1 MLKST
6 YQISKMDCPSEEGM
20 IRMKLEGL
28 SEIKELEFDLEGRML
43 HVIHSDD
50 NPEIESRLS
59 DLDLGSKYQS
69 TQEVAWEGSEEDNQQ
84 QSRLL
89 WWVLGI
95 NFGFFILEM
104 TTGIISHSMGLVA
117 DSLDMLADSM
127 VYGLSLWAVGS
138 ALSRKKRVAKIS
150 GYLQLSLAL
159 FGIIEVVRRFFFPE
173 GMPDYQFMIYVSAF
187 ALLGNALSLYIL
199 QKSKSKQVHMKASI
213 IFTSNDIA
221 INIGVMAAGI
231 LVLFTQ
237 SKYPDLIIGATVF
250 VIVARGAFRILKL
263 AK

>member
-6 YQISKMDCPSEEGM
+6 YHISKMDCPSEEGM

-28 SEIKELEFDLEGRML
+28 SEIKDLEFDLEGRML
-43 HVIHSDD
+43 YVVHSDE
-50 NPEIESRLS
+50 NPEIESRLAE
-59 DLDLGSKYQS
+59 LDLGSKYKETKEIEWQ
-69 TQEVAWEGSEEDNQQ
+69 GSSEDNQQ

-89 WWVLGI
+89 WWVLAI

-104 TTGIISHSMGLVA
+104 TTGIISRSMGLVA

-138 ALSRKKRVAKIS
+138 ALSRKKKVAKIS

-159 FGIIEVVRRFFFPE
+159 FGMIEVVRRFINLE
-173 GMPDYQFMIYVSAF
+173 EMPDYQFMIYVSAF

-199 QKSKSKQVHMKASI
+199 QKSKSQQVHMKASM

-221 INIGVMAAGI
+221 VNLGVMAAGI

-237 SKYPDLIIGATVF
+237 SKYPDLLIGGLVF
-250 VIVARGAFRILKL
+250 IIVARGAFRILKL

>member
-1 MLKST
+1 MLKSR
-6 YQISKMDCPSEEGM
+6 YHIRKMDCPSEEGM

-43 HVIHSDD
+43 YVIHSSD
-50 NPEIESRLS
+50 NPEIERRLL
-59 DLDLGSKYQS
+59 DLDLGSKYKETQS
-69 TQEVAWEGSEEDNQQ
+69 VEWTESAEDQQQ

-89 WWVLGI
+89 WWVLAI

-104 TTGIISHSMGLVA
+104 TTGIISRSMGLVA

-127 VYGLSLWAVGS
+127 VYGLSIWAVGS
-138 ALSRKKRVAKIS
+138 ALLRKKRVAKIS

-159 FGIIEVVRRFFFPE
+159 LGIIEIVRRFINPE
-173 GMPDYQFMIYVSAF
+173 DVPDYQVMIYVSAF

-199 QKSKSKQVHMKASI
+199 QKAKSDQVHMKASMI
-213 IFTSNDIA
+213 CTSNDIVV
-221 INIGVMAAGI
+221 NIGVMAAGI

-237 SKYPDLIIGATVF
+237 SKYPDLIIGALVF

>member
-1 MLKST
+1 
-6 YQISKMDCPSEEGM
+6 MDCPSEEGM

-28 SEIKELEFDLEGRML
+28 SEIKELEFDLQERIL
-43 HVIHSDD
+43 YIVHSEE
-50 NPEIESRLS
+50 NPEITSRLTS
-59 DLDLGSKYQS
+59 LDLGSKLK
-69 TQEVAWEGSEEDNQQ
+69 EIKPVEWEGSKEDNQQ
-84 QSRLL
+84 QSNLL
-89 WWVLGI
+89 WIVLAI

-104 TTGIISHSMGLVA
+104 TTGIISRSMSLVA

-150 GYLQLSLAL
+150 GYLQLSLAA
-159 FGIIEVVRRFFFPE
+159 FGMFEIIRRFISPE
-173 GMPDYQFMIYVSAF
+173 LLPDYRYMIYISAF

-199 QKSKSKQVHMKASI
+199 QKSKSNQVHMKASM

-221 INIGVMAAGI
+221 VNLGVIAAGI
-231 LVLFTQ
+231 LVLLTD
-237 SKYPDLIIGATVF
+237 SKYPDLVIGTLVF
-250 VIVARGAFRILKL
+250 LIVARGAFRILKL